1 MIPVAADA
9 EQALAM
15 IRSHPDG
22 TVVDVR
28 DEEEY
33 ITGHLADAVLLPVDE
48 ISAETAAE
56 ALPDQSSPDLYYVD
70 TGIPQEFVD
79 YCSQTGC
86 NDIMFTVNVGETIDS
101 DFTPIDAYYVGIGAR
116 PAEADEWGLGPSEYD
131 AN

>member
-33 ITGHLADAVLLPVDE
+33 ITGHLADAMLLPVDE

-56 ALPDQSSPDLYYVD
+56 ALPDQSSPVLVYCKTGKRSRAAAEKLAALGYSELYDL
-70 TGIPQEFVD
+70 G
-79 YCSQTGC
+79 
-86 NDIMFTVNVGETIDS
+86 
-101 DFTPIDAYYVGIGAR
+101 
-116 PAEADEWGLGPSEYD
+116 GLGGWPYGLE
-131 AN
+131 

>member
-15 IRSHPDG
+15 LRSHPDG

-56 ALPDQSSPDLYYVD
+56 ALPNQSSPVLVYCKTGKRSHAAAEKLASLGYSELYDLGGLAHRSRRRRLGTTCRSGLFSRW
-70 TGIPQEFVD
+70 TGR
-79 YCSQTGC
+79 C
-86 NDIMFTVNVGETIDS
+86 N
-101 DFTPIDAYYVGIGAR
+101 PR
-116 PAEADEWGLGPSEYD
+116 
-131 AN
+131 